1 MLKGKV
7 LVVYC
12 IRKIKF
18 DIYLFWTC
26 LTLII
31 VLLLQMMRTVTTRTQ
46 QSATRNGDVRLTR
59 RLSRSVGMP

>member
-18 DIYLFWTC
+18 DIYL
-26 LTLII
+26 L
-31 VLLLQMMRTVTTRTQ
+31 
-46 QSATRNGDVRLTR
+46 
-59 RLSRSVGMP
+59 